1 MVGVSR
7 AESGG
12 AQELV
17 GPHPRIVRHQLPVFS
32 PVPLS
37 AVGVALAGSLGLR
50 RGARRELTSL
60 LAREYSADRVVLCGS
75 GTEALCLAIQS
86 AQRVVSPDAIVALP
100 AFTCFDVATAAIGAK
115 ARVTF
120 YDVDANSLSPD
131 LTSLDRAIDDGARI
145 VVVSPL
151 YGIPVDWARLEQ
163 LASTR
168 GAILIEDAAQG
179 HGASYRGVRLGGLG
193 KVSTLSFGR
202 GKGWTGGGGGAL
214 LLRGHA
220 AEVAGRFDL
229 AARAPIVS
237 AVLLGAQWA
246 LGRPSLYGL
255 PQSVPG
261 LALGETVFHPPRRA
275 VEISNSAAA
284 AILASESAAL
294 NESEIRR
301 ENGAWFE
308 RQLATH
314 STLRPVV
321 SSSVEG
327 IPGYLRFPL
336 LAPRG
341 IAGFGDD
348 ARLLGIAPSYPHPLC
363 RLAPLAGSVVA
374 VREYPGAERLS
385 SQLLTLPVHSRLSA
399 ADRTAI
405 AERLRA
411 HR

>member
-1 MVGVSR
+1 
-7 AESGG
+7 
-12 AQELV
+12 
-17 GPHPRIVRHQLPVFS
+17 VRHQLPVFS

-37 AVGVALAGSLGLR
+37 AVGVALAGSVGLR
-50 RGARRELTSL
+50 REARRELTSL

-86 AQRVVSPDAIVALP
+86 AQRLLSLDAIVALP
-100 AFTCFDVATAAIGAK
+100 AFTCFDVGTAAIGAK

-120 YDVDANSLSPD
+120 YDVDASSLSPD
-131 LTSLDRAIDDGARI
+131 FTSLDRAIDDGARI

-151 YGIPVDWARLEQ
+151 YGIPVDWLRLEQ

-168 GAILIEDAAQG
+168 GVVLIEDAAQG

-193 KVSTLSFGR
+193 KISTLSFGR
-202 GKGWTGGGGGAL
+202 GKGWTGGSGGAL
-214 LLRGHA
+214 LLRGHV
-220 AEVAGRFDL
+220 AEGVGEFDL
-229 AARAPIVS
+229 PAGDPIVS
-237 AVLLGAQWA
+237 AVLLAAQWA

-261 LALGETVFHPPRRA
+261 LALGETVFHVPRRV
-275 VEISNSAAA
+275 VEISDSAAA
-284 AILASESAAL
+284 AILASKSAAVG
-294 NESEIRR
+294 ESEIRR

-308 RQLATH
+308 QQLATH
-314 STLRPVV
+314 STLHRVR
-321 SSSVEG
+321 SGSVDA

-341 IAGFGDD
+341 ITGFGDD
-348 ARLLGIAPSYPHPLC
+348 ARLLGIAPSYPHPLWQ
-363 RLAPLAGSVVA
+363 LAPLAGSVGI
-374 VREYPGAERLS
+374 VRDYPGAERLS